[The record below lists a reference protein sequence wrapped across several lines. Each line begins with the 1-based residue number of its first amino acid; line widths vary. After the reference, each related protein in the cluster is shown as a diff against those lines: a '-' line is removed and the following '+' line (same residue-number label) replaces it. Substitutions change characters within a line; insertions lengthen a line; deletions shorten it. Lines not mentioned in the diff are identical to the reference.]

1 MVKRKIFGGV
11 GENVVK
17 LCEKW
22 NEMLPKHLSL
32 EVLTCCM
39 FVHQG
44 KDAEDKLRRFEQC
57 RKDLTQDEALW
68 VMSLLMLEKVI
79 DLAGESDEAQ
89 TFYEQIKNVNKET
102 KH

>member
-1 MVKRKIFGGV
+1 MIKDKIFDGA
-11 GENVVK
+11 N
-17 LCEKW
+17 EKAHDFYKGW
-22 NEMLPKHLSL
+22 NKKMPDHLSMD
-32 EVLTCCM
+32 VLLCCM
-39 FVHQG
+39 FVYQG

-57 RKDLTQDEALW
+57 RKDLTQDQSLW

-89 TFYEQIKNVNKET
+89 TFYEQIKDVNKET

>member
-1 MVKRKIFGGV
+1 MVKDKIFDGA
-11 GENVVK
+11 N
-17 LCEKW
+17 EKAHDFYNGW
-22 NEMLPKHLSL
+22 NKKMPDHLSMD
-32 EVLTCCM
+32 VLLCCM
-39 FVHQG
+39 FVYQG
-44 KDAEDKLRRFEQC
+44 KDAKDKLRRFEQC

-89 TFYEQIKNVNKET
+89 TFYEQIKNVCKET